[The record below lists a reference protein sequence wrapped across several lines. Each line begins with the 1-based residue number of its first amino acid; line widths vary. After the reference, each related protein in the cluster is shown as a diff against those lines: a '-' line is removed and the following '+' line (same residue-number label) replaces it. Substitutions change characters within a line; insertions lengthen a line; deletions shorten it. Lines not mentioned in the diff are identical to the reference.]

1 MEAGRGLPR
10 AIKRG
15 RLTSHGLKNYPE
27 KLPVLIPP
35 RFRWQRQSRVPGG
48 DDDTVGVASP
58 RPSSMFP
65 HAPRGAK
72 PPAFGHHRDQTA
84 SSHGGKA
91 QGIWRSSGPSSILP
105 RGQSP
110 WDFRITTQQ
119 HSPMGTKPKGSGH
132 HQDQT
137 ASSHGGKAQGIWAS
151 PRPNSILPWG
161 QSPRDLGITKTKQH
175 PPTGAKPSGFGHH
188 RRLSTILPWGQ
199 SPENLGITNT
209 QHHPPTGTKPSGFGH
224 HQDPAPSSHGGK
236 AQGIWASS
244 KPNSILPR
252 QKTPG
257 DYVARQ
263 TQHHA
268 GCSRTQ
274 PWCPSQVCPSFVLST
289 PRIHFPCSA
298 LTANRKTTGLCV

>member
-1 MEAGRGLPR
+1 MPR

-151 PRPNSILPWG
+151 PRPNSILPQG
-161 QSPRDLGITKTKQH
+161 QSPQDLGITEDSAPFCHGDKAQRIWASPTPSTILPQGQSPQDLGITKT
-175 PPTGAKPSGFGHH
+175 
-188 RRLSTILPWGQ
+188 
-199 SPENLGITNT
+199 
-209 QHHPPTGTKPSGFGH
+209 QHHPPMGEKPRGFGH
-224 HQDPAPSSHGGK
+224 HQNPTASYHGRKPQGTMWLGKPSTTPAAPEH
-236 AQGIWASS
+236 
-244 KPNSILPR
+244 N
-252 QKTPG
+252 PG
-257 DYVARQ
+257 AHLRCVPVS
-263 TQHHA
+263 
-268 GCSRTQ
+268 CSRHPGYIFHAQ
-274 PWCPSQVCPSFVLST
+274 L
-289 PRIHFPCSA
+289 
-298 LTANRKTTGLCV
+298 